1 VAAGKLGG
9 TPVLMYHGIVAA
21 GTTGVDKYGIPLEKF
36 RTQLDALAQRRLH
49 VRTLSDLR
57 DKKLDSQSVV
67 ITFDDGLA
75 SDYET
80 GLPALSER
88 KIVAHFFINTVNVG
102 KTGYLNWTQIREM
115 DRAGMQI
122 GSHGHQHV
130 DHSRPSEQALVKELR
145 MSREMLQAELGHAIE
160 WFAPPYGF
168 VNRKTIRAAEAAGF
182 SGVATSKIAL
192 AMPGSRVVPRI
203 AIEGNTTDHEFH
215 EIIVGSNSIYRKRNL
230 RAMGL
235 YFPKQ
240 LLLRFRPSALGVNVM
255 QEHA

>member
-21 GTTGVDKYGIPLEKF
+21 GATGVDKYGISVEKF
-36 RTQLDALAQRRLH
+36 RSQLDALKQHRLH

-57 DKKLDSQSVV
+57 DKKLDLQSVV
-67 ITFDDGLA
+67 ITFDDGLV

-80 GLPALSER
+80 ALPTLSER
-88 KIVAHFFINTVNVG
+88 TIAAHFFVNTANVG
-102 KTGYLNWTQIREM
+102 KPGYMNWTQIREM
-115 DRAGMQI
+115 DHAGMQI

-145 MSREMLQAELGHAIE
+145 LSREMLQAELGHTIE

-182 SGVATSKIAL
+182 SGIATSKIAL
-192 AMPGSRVVPRI
+192 AEPGSKVVPRI
-203 AIEGNTTDHEFH
+203 AVEGSTTDHEFH

-235 YFPKQ
+235 YFPKR
-240 LLLRFRPSALGVNVM
+240 LLLRFKPSELGVNVM
-255 QEHA
+255 QEQA

>member
-1 VAAGKLGG
+1 VAASKLSG

-21 GTTGVDKYGIPLEKF
+21 GTAGVDKYGISPEKF
-36 RTQLDALAQRRLH
+36 RSQLDALTRNRLH
-49 VRTLSDLR
+49 VHTLSDLR
-57 DKKLDSQSVV
+57 DKKLNSQSII
-67 ITFDDGLA
+67 ITFDDGLI
-75 SDYET
+75 SDYEI

-88 KIVAHFFINTVNVG
+88 KFAAHFFVNTANIG
-102 KTGYLNWTQIREM
+102 KPGYTNWAQLREM
-115 DRAGMQI
+115 DDAGMQI

-130 DHSRPSEQALVKELR
+130 DHSRPGEQILVKELR
-145 MSREMLQAELGHAIE
+145 LSREMLQAELGRAIE

-182 SGVATSKIAL
+182 SGIATSKIAL
-192 AMPGSRVVPRI
+192 AEPGSKVVPRI

-235 YFPKQ
+235 YFPKR
-240 LLLRFRPSALGVNVM
+240 LLLRFKPSALGVNVM
-255 QEHA
+255 QEQA